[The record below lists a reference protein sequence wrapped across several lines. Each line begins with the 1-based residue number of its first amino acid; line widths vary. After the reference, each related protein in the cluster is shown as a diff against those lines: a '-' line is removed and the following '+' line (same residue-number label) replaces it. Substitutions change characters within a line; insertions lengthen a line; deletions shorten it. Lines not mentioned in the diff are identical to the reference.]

1 MLSEV
6 CILRTAVLLWL
17 YGVAFFVDQIIF
29 FFNPSHALFVTVINV
44 TIFPEFSQVEEADT
58 TIMFNIS
65 RDDDL
70 TLDRNVIVR
79 VSAEDGTVAGKQKNS
94 ELFYVI
100 FILKTQENDFNADDL
115 VLTFT
120 EPGASSFLYTVD
132 ILQDAIAEGSE
143 QLFVRLSASPNET
156 GVSFHRNTA
165 EISIIDNDGNL

>member
-58 TIMFNIS
+58 TITFNIS

-79 VSAEDGTVAGKQKNS
+79 VSAEDGTVAGKQKKQT
-94 ELFYVI
+94 
-100 FILKTQENDFNADDL
+100 KTVNYFM
-115 VLTFT
+115 
-120 EPGASSFLYTVD
+120 
-132 ILQDAIAEGSE
+132 
-143 QLFVRLSASPNET
+143 
-156 GVSFHRNTA
+156 
-165 EISIIDNDGNL
+165 